1 LTPNNTATD
10 LSGLVAVVTGAAAG
24 LGRAEAI
31 GLARAGATVV
41 VNDIAGALDKSDVVD
56 EIATA
61 GSKAVAVAGDISER
75 STADE
80 LVETADGL
88 GGLSIVVNNAGIT
101 RDRMLFNMT
110 DEDWDAVMS
119 VHLRG
124 HFLLTRNAATYW
136 RAKAKAGAGRP
147 ATSGTGAGRPATSG
161 TGAGRSATS
170 GTVYG
175 RIINTSSEAG
185 LAGPVGQA
193 NYGAAKAG
201 IAAFSTIV
209 AMEGAR
215 VGITSNAIAPTAL
228 THMTLDLM
236 PQEFKDAREAKIA
249 DGEFDFFAPENVA
262 PLVAFLCSDASAHI
276 SGKVF
281 GVQGDSIEI
290 FQPFTS
296 VAEVKNDGRRWDP
309 EDIPGR
315 IDELFTASGVQAGAE
330 NMMARM
336 RYQILGER

>member
-1 LTPNNTATD
+1 MTPNNTATD

-147 ATSGTGAGRPATSG
+147 ATSGTGAGR
-161 TGAGRSATS
+161 SATS

-201 IAAFSTIV
+201 ITALTLSAARALERYGV
-209 AMEGAR
+209 RA
-215 VGITSNAIAPTAL
+215 NAIAPRARTAMTANVFGESPELAEGQIDPLSPEHVVNLVRFLASPASQGVNGQLFIVYGPTVTLVAAPTAEHRFSAESDAWDPSELSKTLQNYFADRDPERNFSATAL
-228 THMTLDLM
+228 MG
-236 PQEFKDAREAKIA
+236 Q
-249 DGEFDFFAPENVA
+249 GE
-262 PLVAFLCSDASAHI
+262 
-276 SGKVF
+276 
-281 GVQGDSIEI
+281 
-290 FQPFTS
+290 
-296 VAEVKNDGRRWDP
+296 
-309 EDIPGR
+309 
-315 IDELFTASGVQAGAE
+315 
-330 NMMARM
+330 
-336 RYQILGER
+336 

>member
-124 HFLLTRNAATYW
+124 HFLLTRNAAAYW

-201 IAAFSTIV
+201 ITALTLSAARALERYGV
-209 AMEGAR
+209 RA
-215 VGITSNAIAPTAL
+215 NAIAPRARTAMTANVFGESPELAEGQIDPLSPEHVVNLVRFLASPASQGVNGQLFIVYGPTVTLVAAPTAEHRFSAESDAWDPSELSKTLQNYFADRDAERNFSATAL
-228 THMTLDLM
+228 MG
-236 PQEFKDAREAKIA
+236 Q
-249 DGEFDFFAPENVA
+249 GE
-262 PLVAFLCSDASAHI
+262 
-276 SGKVF
+276 
-281 GVQGDSIEI
+281 
-290 FQPFTS
+290 
-296 VAEVKNDGRRWDP
+296 
-309 EDIPGR
+309 
-315 IDELFTASGVQAGAE
+315 
-330 NMMARM
+330 
-336 RYQILGER
+336 

>member
-124 HFLLTRNAATYW
+124 HFLLTRNAAAYW

-161 TGAGRSATS
+161 TGAGRSVTP

-201 IAAFSTIV
+201 ITALTLSAARALERYGV
-209 AMEGAR
+209 RA
-215 VGITSNAIAPTAL
+215 NAIAPRARTAMTANVFGESPELAEGQIDPLSPEHVVNLVRFLASPASQGVNGQLFIVYGPTVTLVAAPTAEHRFSAESDAWDPSELSKTLQNYFADRDAERNFSATAL
-228 THMTLDLM
+228 MG
-236 PQEFKDAREAKIA
+236 Q
-249 DGEFDFFAPENVA
+249 GE
-262 PLVAFLCSDASAHI
+262 
-276 SGKVF
+276 
-281 GVQGDSIEI
+281 
-290 FQPFTS
+290 
-296 VAEVKNDGRRWDP
+296 
-309 EDIPGR
+309 
-315 IDELFTASGVQAGAE
+315 
-330 NMMARM
+330 
-336 RYQILGER
+336 

>member
-1 LTPNNTATD
+1 MSTDSTD

-41 VNDIAGALDKSDVVD
+41 VNDIEGALDKSDVLD

-61 GSKAVAVAGDISER
+61 GAKGIAVAGDISAR

-80 LVETADGL
+80 LVATADGL

-110 DEDWDAVMS
+110 DEDWDAVIA

-136 RAKAKAGAGRP
+136 RDKAKQNG
-147 ATSGTGAGRPATSG
+147 
-161 TGAGRSATS
+161 

-175 RIINTSSEAG
+175 RIVNTSSEAG
-185 LAGPVGQA
+185 ISGPVGQA

-201 IAAFSTIV
+201 ITSLTLTAARGLGRYGV
-209 AMEGAR
+209 RA
-215 VGITSNAIAPTAL
+215 NAIAPRARTA
-228 THMTLDLM
+228 MTADVFGEA
-236 PQEFKDAREAKIA
+236 PQLE
-249 DGEFDFFAPENVA
+249 DGQVDGLSPEHVVTLVQFLSSPAAEGVNGQLFIVYG
-262 PLVAFLCSDASAHI
+262 PTVTLVAAPTVEAQFTADSDAWAVGELGSTLGEYFA
-276 SGKVF
+276 
-281 GVQGDSIEI
+281 D
-290 FQPFTS
+290 
-296 VAEVKNDGRRWDP
+296 RDP
-309 EDIPGR
+309 ELG
-315 IDELFTASGVQAGAE
+315 FSASAL
-330 NMMARM
+330 MSARD
-336 RYQILGER
+336 